1 MKKEK
6 AIASEALLKITRQIK
21 TKEQQADRAFNT
33 ELEVAKSKGFPDRQ
47 FREHQKWQEGLDG
60 RCRT

>member
-1 MKKEK
+1 MHL
-6 AIASEALLKITRQIK
+6 EALKITRQIK
-21 TKEQQADRAFNT
+21 QKSNKQIEFHI